1 MITKKLATL
10 LAASALVAG
19 AFQAQAAPITGTID
33 IVASGSHVVLDKTAN
48 SVTFVDDNAVPGNA
62 LVSNGTG
69 DFAAFVTQLV
79 TYADFTYSPLA
90 VANPIWT
97 LVAGGLSF
105 DLETVTFISEAGT
118 GLVLNGTGT
127 IHSALHE
134 DTSGTWSF
142 SADTASGGNFTFS
155 SQTAANVPDGGA
167 TAMLLGLGVLGMA
180 TLRRKLS

>member
-10 LAASALVAG
+10 LAAGALVAG
-19 AFQAQAAPITGTID
+19 AFQAQAAQITGTID

-48 SVTFVDDNAVPGNA
+48 TVDFVDDNALPGNA

-69 DFAAFVTQLV
+69 DFAAFIGSAA

-90 VANPIWT
+90 VVNPIWT

-105 DLETVTFISEAGT
+105 DLASITFISEAGT

-127 IHSALHE
+127 IHSALHD
-134 DTSGTWSF
+134 DTPGTWSF
-142 SADTASGGNFTFS
+142 SADTANGGLFTFS
-155 SQTAANVPDGGA
+155 SQTAAQVPDGGA